1 MKVDEFCAKLDSR
14 LAAYPSAEERLES
27 AVNAL
32 CHAFGI
38 KSHEVAI
45 FAFAP
50 VQESL
55 SFLWPVSLRTSGTVP
70 LSAHKSLV
78 AQTARD
84 RRGSFNNTFAATPH
98 ASFFERFRQ
107 KEADHSHPIQKI
119 MSVPIE
125 KDGAVQWVIQI
136 SRKGEDVT
144 AAGRDFTANELAA
157 LGRIGQII
165 ARHL

>member
-1 MKVDEFCAKLDSR
+1 MKIDEFCAKLDGR
-14 LAAYPSAEERLES
+14 LAGFASAEERLEA

-32 CHAFGI
+32 CQAFGV

-50 VQESL
+50 THESL
-55 SFLWPVSLRTSGTVP
+55 SFLWPASLRNSGAVP

-84 RRGSFNNTFAATPH
+84 RKGSLNNAFAATPH

-107 KEADHSHPIQKI
+107 KGADHSHPIQKI
-119 MSVPIE
+119 MSIPVE
-125 KDGAVQWVIQI
+125 KDGAVQWVIQL
-136 SRKGEDVT
+136 SRKGEDAA

-157 LGRIGQII
+157 LEKIGRVI